1 MACASVRV
9 VVIGAG
15 LIGLTA
21 AYFLRKRGHDVAVIE
36 RQSGPGLETS
46 FANGSLL
53 TPSMPE
59 PWNAPGCWRMLLASL
74 SRSDAP
80 LQLRLRTLPSLSGW
94 GIQFLRNSSTQRYRE
109 STVRNVRLALH
120 SLRVMASIRQETHL
134 DYGATARGTLKL
146 FRNLAALDEAIGAAE
161 GLLRPE
167 GLRFQ
172 RLSREQTIALEPA
185 LEPIAEELVGAIHYL
200 GDEAGDAYR
209 FCVAL
214 AEHARKIGVEFSFGT
229 TVRAFESGRDGKRI
243 RIPRHARDSV
253 SSANDASVLE
263 ADHYIVACGSYSTGL
278 LAPLG
283 IRLPVRPAKGYS
295 VTFDVLR
302 GENVLKVPI
311 VDDDMHAAVVAV
323 NNAIRVAGTAEFAG
337 FDLALRPERVRNVVN
352 LAQRILPRAGLDAST
367 ARPWCGLRPLSVD
380 GVPIIGRTSI
390 ENLWVSSGH
399 GHLGW
404 TMAAGSGQ
412 LLSELVSGAA
422 SSLDP
427 APYALSRFRR
437 M

>member
-1 MACASVRV
+1 MKVA
-9 VVIGAG
+9 VIGAG

-21 AYFLRKRGHDVAVIE
+21 AYFLRKRGHDVIVIE
-36 RQSGPGLETS
+36 RQTGPGLETS

-59 PWNAPGCWRMLLASL
+59 PWNAPGCWRVLLASL

-94 GIQFLRNSSTQRYRE
+94 GIQFLRNSSAERYRE
-109 STVRNVRLALH
+109 NTVRNVRLALH
-120 SLRVMASIRQETHL
+120 SLEVMASIRQQTRL

-146 FRNLAALDEAIGAAE
+146 FRSPAALDDALTAADR
-161 GLLRPE
+161 LLRPE

-172 RLSREQTIALEPA
+172 RLSRAETIALEPA
-185 LEPIAEELVGAIHYL
+185 LEPIAEQLVGAIHYL

-214 AEHARKIGVEFSFGT
+214 AGHAREIGVEFSFGT
-229 TVRAFESGRDGKRI
+229 TVRALESSRDGKRI
-243 RIPRHARDSV
+243 RISRHARDGLSPANEL
-253 SSANDASVLE
+253 SSFE
-263 ADHYIVACGSYSTGL
+263 ADHYIVAGGSYSTGL
-278 LAPLG
+278 LEPLG

-295 VTFDVLR
+295 VTFDVPP
-302 GENVLKVPI
+302 GGSILKVPI
-311 VDDDMHAAVVAV
+311 VDDDMHAALVAIG
-323 NNAIRVAGTAEFAG
+323 NAIRVAGTAEFAG
-337 FDLALRPERVRNVVN
+337 FDLTLRPERVRNVAS
-352 LAQRILPRAGLDAST
+352 LAMRILPRAGLDVTT
-367 ARPWCGLRPLSVD
+367 ARPWCGLRPLSAD
-380 GVPIIGRTSI
+380 GVPIIGRTPI

-412 LLSELVSGAA
+412 LLSELISGGPL
-422 SSLDP
+422 SLDP
-427 APYALSRFRR
+427 APYALSRFKRT
-437 M
+437 

>member
-1 MACASVRV
+1 VKV

-21 AYFLRKRGHDVAVIE
+21 AYFLRKRGHGVTVVD
-36 RQSGPGLETS
+36 RQPGPGLETS

-59 PWNAPGCWRMLLASL
+59 PWNAPGCWRMLLTSL

-80 LQLRLRTLPSLSGW
+80 LQLRVRTLPSLSSW
-94 GIQFLRNSSTQRYRE
+94 GIQFLRNSSARRYRE
-109 STVRNVRLALH
+109 NTVRNVRLALH

-134 DYGATARGTLKL
+134 EYGATARGTLKL
-146 FRNLAALDEAIGAAE
+146 FRSPAALDEAVTAA
-161 GLLRPE
+161 GRLLQPE

-172 RLSREQTIALEPA
+172 PLSRDATIALEPA
-185 LEPIAEELVGAIHYL
+185 LEPIAGELVGAIHYL

-214 AEHARKIGVEFSFGT
+214 AEHIRKMGVEFSFGT
-229 TVRAFESGRDGKRI
+229 TVKALESSRDGKNITISRL
-243 RIPRHARDSV
+243 ARDSR
-253 SSANDASVLE
+253 SADNDASSLE
-263 ADHYIVACGSYSTGL
+263 ADHYLVACGSYSTGL
-278 LAPLG
+278 LERLG

-295 VTFDVLR
+295 VTFDVPP
-302 GENVLKVPI
+302 GGSVLKVPI
-311 VDDDMHAAVVAV
+311 VDDDMHAALVAV
-323 NNAIRVAGTAEFAG
+323 SNSIRVAGTAEFAG
-337 FDLALRPERVRNVVN
+337 FDLTLRPERVRNVAS
-352 LAQRILPRAGLDAST
+352 LAQRILPRAGLDFAT
-367 ARPWCGLRPLSVD
+367 ARPWCGLRPLSAD
-380 GVPIIGRTSI
+380 GVPIVGRTPI

-412 LLSELVSGAA
+412 LLSELVSGGAL
-422 SSLDP
+422 SLDP
-427 APYALSRFRR
+427 APYALSRFFHRP
-437 M
+437 